1 MTACIRCTSLNMH
14 SFGHRVNYLMQIEQ
28 PLCLNC
34 MIVLSDKMD
43 KEIEDV
49 TADINAY
56 QACLQRME
64 KESYNI
70 LSETDFQKDKQKVT
84 MSVADIC

>member
-1 MTACIRCTSLNMH
+1 
-14 SFGHRVNYLMQIEQ
+14 
-28 PLCLNC
+28 

-84 MSVADIC
+84 MSVADICWIVDDNLIRRDLEFTIYFYYLMKAVM

>member
-1 MTACIRCTSLNMH
+1 MH

-28 PLCLNC
+28 PLCLNS
-34 MIVLSDKMD
+34 MIVLFDKMD

-56 QACLQRME
+56 QTCLQRME

-70 LSETDFQKDKQKVT
+70 LSETDFQKDKQNVT
-84 MSVADIC
+84 MPVAYIC